1 MITKTKT
8 KNSDLAE
15 LFGLDK
21 LIKSSDVMK
30 QKLIAMAK
38 SGAKKPHYKKTKEGI
53 GLGNYTGKLS
63 LVYDP
68 VFDKTIKKLRPDW
81 FVSTAK
87 TMRKRLI
94 AIAKSG
100 AKKPQ
105 DKTKEGRA
113 LRHYTSKSS
122 GSYCPE
128 FDKTIKKLRP
138 DWFVSAAKTMRKRLI
153 AIAKSGAKKPNS
165 KKTKEGR
172 LLSNYTKKYS
182 GSYCPEFDELIRK
195 LRPDW
200 FI

>member
-1 MITKTKT
+1 
-8 KNSDLAE
+8 
-15 LFGLDK
+15 
-21 LIKSSDVMK
+21 
-30 QKLIAMAK
+30 
-38 SGAKKPHYKKTKEGI
+38 
-53 GLGNYTGKLS
+53 
-63 LVYDP
+63 
-68 VFDKTIKKLRPDW
+68 
-81 FVSTAK
+81 
-87 TMRKRLI
+87 MRKRLI

-165 KKTKEGR
+165 KKTKEGAALYRYTSKSLINYYCPVFDKTIKKLRPDWFVSTAKTMRKRLIAIAKSGAKKPNSKKTKEGR